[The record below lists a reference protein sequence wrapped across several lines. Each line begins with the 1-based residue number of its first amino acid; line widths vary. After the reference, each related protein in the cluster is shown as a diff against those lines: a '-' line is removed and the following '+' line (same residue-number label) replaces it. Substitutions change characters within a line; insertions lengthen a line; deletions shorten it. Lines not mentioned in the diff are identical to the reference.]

1 MLLNLHI
8 KNLALIEELEVD
20 FSEGLNIMTGE
31 TGAGKSIIIGS
42 IELALGGKVDRG
54 FLREG
59 TEESLAELIFS
70 VSENQTCEIEKLGIT
85 VEDGEVILSRRIT
98 GSRSIN
104 KINGETVPVSK
115 LREAAAHLIDI
126 HGQHEHQS
134 LLQKKKQLE
143 ILDKFAG
150 NELEEPKKELKRVYT
165 EYCRLKKELE
175 ESATDREERA
185 RELSFL
191 SFEVSEIEE
200 ASLAIG
206 EDEKLEEEYKKM
218 THGRK
223 IMDAVSEVHSICGYE
238 NYDSAGESI
247 GKAFRSLSSV
257 TAYDEEL
264 NGLAEQLGT
273 IDSLLNDFSRD
284 LSEYMN
290 RFDFS
295 EERLVQIEERL
306 NLINRLKMKH
316 GKTIDRI
323 LEVKAEKEARI
334 EKLQNYDLYLEKLRK
349 ELVET
354 EGKTN
359 ALCAHISEI
368 RKAAA
373 KELSGKI
380 TAHLAELNFLD
391 VRFEI
396 QLQRVENYSANGY
409 DETEYMI
416 AVNVGES
423 LKPMAKVASGGE
435 LSRVML
441 ALKTVLADKDEV
453 ESIIFDEIDT
463 GISGRTA
470 QKVSEKMALIGKSRQ
485 VICITHLPQIA
496 SMADAH
502 YLIEKSVQGQTTIT
516 GIRRLKQNE
525 EVEELARM
533 LGGVEITARVLENA
547 QEMKNQAAQ
556 LKNRKYVTI
565 Q

>member
-8 KNLALIEELEVD
+8 KNLALIEELEID
-20 FSEGLNIMTGE
+20 FAEGFNVMTGE

-70 VSENQTCEIEKLGIT
+70 VSEEQSKAIENLGIT

-98 GSRSIN
+98 GTRSIN

-115 LREAAAHLIDI
+115 LREVAVHLIDI

-150 NELEEPKKELKRVYT
+150 SALEEPKKNLKTVYQQ
-165 EYCRLKKELE
+165 YCALKKELE
-175 ESATDREERA
+175 ESASDSEARA

-191 SFEVSEIEE
+191 TFEVEEIEQ
-200 ASLAIG
+200 AALTVG
-206 EDEKLEEEYKKM
+206 EDESLEEEYKKL

-223 IMDAVSEVHSICGYE
+223 IMDAVAEVHQLCGYE
-238 NYDSAGESI
+238 SYDSAGESI
-247 GKAFRSLSSV
+247 GKAFRTLCGV
-257 TAYDEEL
+257 TAYDDAL
-264 NGLAEQLGT
+264 NGLCEQLGT

-290 RFDFS
+290 HFDFS
-295 EERLVQIEERL
+295 EERLQQLEERL
-306 NLINRLKMKH
+306 NLINKLKLKH
-316 GKTIDRI
+316 GKSIEKI
-323 LEVKAEKEARI
+323 LEVKQEKQDRI
-334 EKLQNYDLYLEKLRK
+334 EKLENYDLYLEKLQK
-349 ELVET
+349 DLMKAKDQT
-354 EGKTN
+354 EQ
-359 ALCAHISEI
+359 LCCQISNI
-368 RKAAA
+368 RKAASEELA
-373 KELSGKI
+373 KRI
-380 TAHLAELNFLD
+380 TEHLAELNFLD
-391 VRFEI
+391 VRFQI
-396 QLQRVENYSANGY
+396 QLDRVENYSANGF
-409 DETEYMI
+409 DETEYLI
-416 AVNVGES
+416 AVNVGEP

-496 SMADAH
+496 SMSDAH
-502 YLIEKSVQGQTTIT
+502 FLIEKSVQGQMTTT
-516 GIRRLKQNE
+516 GIRRLKANE

-533 LGGVEITARVLENA
+533 LGGVEISEKVLENA
-547 QEMKNQAAQ
+547 RDMKQQAIE
-556 LKNRKYVTI
+556 LKTKNC

>member
-20 FSEGLNIMTGE
+20 FTEGLNIMTGE

-42 IELALGGKVDRG
+42 IELALGGKVDRS

-59 TEESLAELIFS
+59 TEESLVELLFS
-70 VSENQTCEIEKLGIT
+70 VSDNQAKEIEDLGIS
-85 VEDGEVILSRRIT
+85 VEDGEVILSRKIT
-98 GSRSIN
+98 GTRAVN
-104 KINGETVPVSK
+104 KINGETHPASK
-115 LREAAAHLIDI
+115 LREVAAHLIDI

-150 NELEEPKKELKRVYT
+150 DALSGPKADLKVVYQ
-165 EYCRLKKELE
+165 EYCGLKKELE
-175 ESATDREERA
+175 ESGSDSEARA

-191 SFEVSEIEE
+191 SFEVAEIEE
-200 ASLAIG
+200 AALVIG
-206 EDEKLEEEYKKM
+206 EDEELEDDYKKL

-223 IMDAVSEVHSICGYE
+223 IVDAVSEVSGLCGYE
-238 NYDSAGESI
+238 SYDSAGESI
-247 GKAFRSLSSV
+247 GKAFRTLCGV
-257 TAYDEEL
+257 TAYDENL
-264 NGLAEQLGT
+264 NGLCEQLGT

-284 LSEYMN
+284 LADYMDS
-290 RFDFS
+290 FDFS
-295 EERLVQIEERL
+295 EERLSQIEERL
-306 NLINRLKMKH
+306 NLINKLKMKH
-316 GKTIDRI
+316 GKTIEKI
-323 LEVKAEKEARI
+323 LEVKAEKEERI
-334 EKLQNYDLYLEKLRK
+334 EKLQNYDLYLEKLQD
-349 ELVET
+349 ELDKAQLQT
-354 EGKTN
+354 ER
-359 ALCAHISEI
+359 LCANISDI
-368 RKAAA
+368 RRAAA
-373 KELSGKI
+373 AELSKKI
-380 TAHLAELNFLD
+380 TEHLAELNFLD

-396 QLQRVENYSANGY
+396 QLEKLEHYSANGY
-409 DETEYMI
+409 DETEYLI

-423 LKPMAKVASGGE
+423 LKPLAKVASGGE

-496 SMADAH
+496 SMADTH
-502 YLIEKSVQGQTTIT
+502 FLIEKSVQGQTTMT
-516 GIRRLKQNE
+516 GIRKLKDSE

-533 LGGVEITARVLENA
+533 LGGVEITEKVLENA
-547 QEMKNQAAQ
+547 KEMKNQAHD
-556 LKNRKYVTI
+556 LKARNC

>member
-1 MLLNLHI
+1 MLINLHI

-20 FSEGLNIMTGE
+20 FAEGLNIMTGE

-70 VSENQTCEIEKLGIT
+70 VSENQEKIIQNMGIM

-98 GSRSIN
+98 GTRSIN

-115 LREAAAHLIDI
+115 LREVAAHLIDI

-134 LLQKKKQLE
+134 LLHKKKQLE
-143 ILDKFAG
+143 ILDKFVG
-150 NELEEPKKELKRVYT
+150 NPLEQPKAELKAVYQKYCCLSKELA
-165 EYCRLKKELE
+165 
-175 ESATDREERA
+175 ESGTDSEARA

-191 SFEVSEIEE
+191 SFEVEEIEE
-200 ASLAIG
+200 AALVPG
-206 EDEKLEEEYKKM
+206 EDETLEEEYKKL

-223 IMDAVSEVHSICGYE
+223 IMDAVSEVHSLCGYE
-238 NYDSAGESI
+238 DLNSAGDAI
-247 GKAFRSLSSV
+247 GKAFRTLCSV
-257 TAYDEEL
+257 TAYDENL
-264 NGLAEQLGT
+264 NGLCEQLGT
-273 IDSLLNDFSRD
+273 IDSLLNDFARD
-284 LSEYMN
+284 LSGYMDD
-290 RFDFS
+290 FDFS
-295 EERLVQIEERL
+295 EERLAQIEERL
-306 NLINRLKMKH
+306 NLINKLKMKH
-316 GKTIDRI
+316 GKTIEKI

-334 EKLQNYDLYLEKLRK
+334 EKLQNYDLYLEKLQK
-349 ELVET
+349 EVEKAKAQT
-354 EGKTN
+354 ER
-359 ALCAHISEI
+359 LCGIISEI
-368 RKAAA
+368 RREAA
-373 KELSGKI
+373 EDLSKKI

-391 VRFEI
+391 VRFDIGLE
-396 QLQRVENYSANGY
+396 RMENYSANGY

-423 LKPMAKVASGGE
+423 LKPLAKVASGGE

-470 QKVSEKMALIGKSRQ
+470 QKVSEKMALIGKNRQ

-502 YLIEKSVQGQTTIT
+502 FLIEKSVQGQMTTT
-516 GIRRLKQNE
+516 GIRRLKANE
-525 EVEELARM
+525 EVGELARM
-533 LGGVEITARVLENA
+533 LGGVEITDTVLQNA
-547 QEMKNQAAQ
+547 QEMKHQAAA
-556 LKNRKYVTI
+556 LKAKNC

>member
-20 FSEGLNIMTGE
+20 FTDGLNIMTGE

-59 TEESLAELIFS
+59 TEESLVELLFS
-70 VSENQTCEIEKLGIT
+70 VSDNQAKEIENLGIH

-98 GSRSIN
+98 GSRAVN
-104 KINGETVPVSK
+104 KINGETHPASK
-115 LREAAAHLIDI
+115 LREVAAHLIDI

-150 NELEEPKKELKRVYT
+150 DALYGPKADLKVSYQ

-175 ESATDREERA
+175 ESNSDSEARA

-191 SFEVSEIEE
+191 TFEVEEIEE
-200 ASLAIG
+200 AALVPG
-206 EDEKLEEEYKKM
+206 EDEELEDAYKKL

-223 IMDAVSEVHSICGYE
+223 IVDAVSEVSGLCGYE
-238 NYDSAGESI
+238 SYDSAGESI
-247 GKAFRSLSSV
+247 GKAFRTLCGVS
-257 TAYDEEL
+257 AYDENL
-264 NGLAEQLGT
+264 NGLCDQLGT
-273 IDSLLNDFSRD
+273 IDSLLNDFARD
-284 LSEYMN
+284 LADYIDS
-290 RFDFS
+290 FDFS
-295 EERLVQIEERL
+295 EERLSQIEERL
-306 NLINRLKMKH
+306 NLINKLKMKH
-316 GKTIDRI
+316 GKTIEKI
-323 LEVKAEKEARI
+323 LEVKAEKEERI
-334 EKLQNYDLYLEKLRK
+334 EKLQNFDLYLEKLQG
-349 ELVET
+349 ELAKTET
-354 EGKTN
+354 QTEK
-359 ALCAHISEI
+359 LCAEISKI
-368 RKAAA
+368 RSEAAA
-373 KELSGKI
+373 ELRTKI
-380 TAHLAELNFLD
+380 TDHLAELNFLD

-396 QLQRVENYSANGY
+396 QLEKLEHYSANGY
-409 DETEYMI
+409 DESEYLI

-423 LKPMAKVASGGE
+423 LKPLAKVASGGE

-470 QKVSEKMALIGKSRQ
+470 QKVSEKMALIGKNRQ

-496 SMADAH
+496 SMADTH
-502 YLIEKSVQGQTTIT
+502 FLIEKSVQGQSTIT
-516 GIRRLKQNE
+516 GIRKLKAAE

-533 LGGVEITARVLENA
+533 LGGVEITDKVLENA
-547 QEMKNQAAQ
+547 QEMKSQAHS
-556 LKNRKYVTI
+556 LKARNC

>member
-20 FSEGLNIMTGE
+20 FSEGLNIMSGE

-42 IELALGGKVDRG
+42 IELALGGKVDKG

-59 TEESLAELIFS
+59 TEESLVELLFS
-70 VSENQTCEIEKLGIT
+70 VSDNQAKEIENLGIP

-98 GSRSIN
+98 GGRTVN
-104 KINGETVPVSK
+104 KINGETHPASK
-115 LREAAAHLIDI
+115 LREVATHLIDI

-150 NELEEPKKELKRVYT
+150 DALYGPKIDLKESYQ

-175 ESATDREERA
+175 ESNSDSEERA

-191 SFEVSEIEE
+191 TFEVEEIEE
-200 ASLAIG
+200 AALIPG
-206 EDEKLEEEYKKM
+206 EDEELEDVYKKL

-223 IMDAVSEVHSICGYE
+223 IVDAVSEVSGLCGYE
-238 NYDSAGESI
+238 SYDSAGESV
-247 GKAFRSLSSV
+247 GKAFRTLCGVSV
-257 TAYDEEL
+257 YDENL
-264 NGLAEQLGT
+264 NGLCDQLGT
-273 IDSLLNDFSRD
+273 IDSLLNDFARD
-284 LSEYMN
+284 LADYMDS
-290 RFDFS
+290 FDFS
-295 EERLVQIEERL
+295 EERLSQIEERL
-306 NLINRLKMKH
+306 NLINKLKMKH
-316 GKTIDRI
+316 GKTIEKI
-323 LEVKAEKEARI
+323 LEVKAEKEERI
-334 EKLQNYDLYLEKLRK
+334 EKLQNFDLYLEKLQSELAKAESQTEKLCAKISDIRK
-349 ELVET
+349 E
-354 EGKTN
+354 
-359 ALCAHISEI
+359 
-368 RKAAA
+368 AAA
-373 KELSGKI
+373 ELSKKI
-380 TAHLAELNFLD
+380 TEHLAELNFLD

-396 QLQRVENYSANGY
+396 QLEKLEHYSANGY
-409 DETEYMI
+409 DETEYLI

-423 LKPMAKVASGGE
+423 LKPLAKVASGGE

-470 QKVSEKMALIGKSRQ
+470 QKVSEKMALIGKNRQ

-502 YLIEKSVQGQTTIT
+502 FLIEKEVQGQITTT
-516 GIRRLKQNE
+516 AIRRLKESEQ
-525 EVEELARM
+525 VTELARM
-533 LGGVEITARVLENA
+533 LGGVEITEKVLENA
-547 QEMKNQAAQ
+547 QEMKQQAKT
-556 LKNRKYVTI
+556 LKARNC

>member
-1 MLLNLHI
+1 MLIHLHI
-8 KNLALIEELEVD
+8 KNLALIEELEMD

-59 TEESLAELIFS
+59 AEESLAELLFS
-70 VSENQTCEIEKLGIT
+70 VSENQAKEIEKLGIT

-115 LREAAAHLIDI
+115 LREVAAHLIDI

-143 ILDKFAG
+143 ILDKFAAE
-150 NELEEPKKELKRVYT
+150 ELNAPKMELKVAYQ

-175 ESATDREERA
+175 ESNSDSEARA

-191 SFEVSEIEE
+191 SFEVEELEE
-200 ASLAIG
+200 AALVIG
-206 EDEKLEEEYKKM
+206 EDEELEEEYKKL

-223 IMDAVSEVHSICGYE
+223 IMDAVSEVHGLCGYE

-247 GKAFRSLSSV
+247 GKAFRTICSV
-257 TAYDEEL
+257 TAYDENL
-264 NGLAEQLGT
+264 NGLSEQLGT
-273 IDSLLNDFSRD
+273 IDSLLNDFARD
-284 LSEYMN
+284 LSEYIDD
-290 RFDFS
+290 FDFS
-295 EERLVQIEERL
+295 EERLAQIEERL
-306 NLINRLKMKH
+306 NLINKLKMKH
-316 GKTIDRI
+316 GKTIEAI
-323 LEVKAEKEARI
+323 LNVKQEKEARI
-334 EKLQNYDLYLEKLRK
+334 EKLQNFDLYLEKLQKDMSSAEKTVDTLCGCISKIRK
-349 ELVET
+349 E
-354 EGKTN
+354 
-359 ALCAHISEI
+359 
-368 RKAAA
+368 AA
-373 KELSGKI
+373 KDLSGQI
-380 TAHLAELNFLD
+380 TVHLAELNFLD

-396 QLQRVENYSANGY
+396 QLERVDSYSANGY

-416 AVNVGES
+416 AVNVGET
-423 LKPMAKVASGGE
+423 LKPLAKVASGGE

-470 QKVSEKMALIGKSRQ
+470 QKVSEKMSLIGKNRQ

-496 SMADAH
+496 SMADVH
-502 YLIEKSVQGQTTIT
+502 FLIEKTVQGQVTTT
-516 GIRRLKQNE
+516 GIRKLKDTE

-533 LGGVEITARVLENA
+533 LGGVEITDKVLENA
-547 QEMKNQAAQ
+547 QEMKKQASD
-556 LKNRKYVTI
+556 LKAKNC

>member
-42 IELALGGKVDRG
+42 IELALGGKIDRS

-59 TEESLAELIFS
+59 TEESLAELVFS
-70 VSENQTCEIEKLGIT
+70 VSEHQAEEIKNLGLNT
-85 VEDGEVILSRRIT
+85 EDGEIILSRRIT
-98 GSRSIN
+98 GGRSVN
-104 KINGETVPVSK
+104 KVNGETVPVSK
-115 LREAAAHLIDI
+115 LREVAAHLIDI

-150 NELEEPKKELKRVYT
+150 TKLDTPKQELKSAYNEYCNLKRELEECAT
-165 EYCRLKKELE
+165 ESE
-175 ESATDREERA
+175 ARA

-200 ASLAIG
+200 AALIVG
-206 EDEKLEEEYKKM
+206 EDEELEEEYKKM

-223 IMDAVSEVHSICGYE
+223 IMDAVSDVQNLCGYE
-238 NYDSAGESI
+238 SYDSAGESI

-257 TAYDEEL
+257 TAYDDQL
-264 NGLAEQLGT
+264 SGLAEQLGT

-284 LSEYMN
+284 LSEYIN
-290 RFDFS
+290 HFDFS
-295 EERLVQIEERL
+295 EERLLQIEERL
-306 NLINRLKMKH
+306 NLINKLKMKH
-316 GKTIDRI
+316 GKSIERI
-323 LEVKAEKEARI
+323 LETKAEKETRI
-334 EKLQNYDLYLEKLRK
+334 EKLQNYDLYLEKLHKKLEEAERK
-349 ELVET
+349 T
-354 EGKTN
+354 D
-359 ALCAHISEI
+359 ALCAQISRI
-368 RKAAA
+368 RKEAAE
-373 KELSGKI
+373 ELSEKI

-391 VRFEI
+391 VRFKI
-396 QLQRVENYSANGY
+396 QLERIETYSANGY
-409 DETEYMI
+409 DESEYMI

-470 QKVSEKMALIGKSRQ
+470 QKVSEKMALIGRNRQ

-502 YLIEKSVQGQTTIT
+502 FLIEKSVQGQTTTT
-516 GIRRLKQNE
+516 GIRKLKQQE

-533 LGGVEITARVLENA
+533 LGGVEITAKVLENA

-556 LKNRKYVTI
+556 LKAKNY

>member
-8 KNLALIEELEVD
+8 KNLALIEELEID
-20 FSEGLNIMTGE
+20 FAEGFNVMTGE

-70 VSENQTCEIEKLGIT
+70 VSEEQTKALELLGIT
-85 VEDGEVILSRRIT
+85 VEDGEVIFSRRIT
-98 GSRSIN
+98 GTRSIN

-115 LREAAAHLIDI
+115 LREVAVHLIDI

-150 NELEEPKKELKRVYT
+150 SALEEPKKNLKTVYQ
-165 EYCRLKKELE
+165 EYCTLKKELE
-175 ESATDREERA
+175 ESASDSEARA

-191 SFEVSEIEE
+191 TFEVEEIEQ
-200 ASLAIG
+200 AALTVG
-206 EDEKLEEEYKKM
+206 EDESLEEEYKKL

-223 IMDAVSEVHSICGYE
+223 IMDAVSEVHQLCGYE
-238 NYDSAGESI
+238 SYDSAGESI
-247 GKAFRSLSSV
+247 GKAFRTLCGV
-257 TAYDEEL
+257 TAYDDAL
-264 NGLAEQLGT
+264 HGLCDQLGT

-290 RFDFS
+290 HFDFS
-295 EERLVQIEERL
+295 EERLLQLEERL
-306 NLINRLKMKH
+306 NLINKLKLKH
-316 GKTIDRI
+316 GKTIEKI
-323 LEVKAEKEARI
+323 LEVKQEKQDRI
-334 EKLQNYDLYLEKLRK
+334 EKLENYDLYLEKLQK
-349 ELVET
+349 NLMKAKDQT
-354 EGKTN
+354 EQ
-359 ALCAHISEI
+359 LCGQISEI

-373 KELSGKI
+373 EELAKRI
-380 TAHLAELNFLD
+380 TEHLAELNFLD
-391 VRFEI
+391 VRFQI
-396 QLQRVENYSANGY
+396 QLDRVENYSANGF
-409 DETEYMI
+409 DETEYLI
-416 AVNVGES
+416 AVNVGEP

-496 SMADAH
+496 SMSDAH
-502 YLIEKSVQGQTTIT
+502 FLIEKSVQGQMTTT
-516 GIRRLKQNE
+516 GIRRLKANE

-533 LGGVEITARVLENA
+533 LGGVEISEKVLENA
-547 QEMKNQAAQ
+547 RDMKNQAMA
-556 LKNRKYVTI
+556 LKAKNC

>member
-59 TEESLAELIFS
+59 TEESLAELVFS
-70 VSENQTCEIEKLGIT
+70 VSENQAEEIENAGIT

-98 GSRSIN
+98 GSRSVN
-104 KINGETVPVSK
+104 KINGETVPASK
-115 LREAAAHLIDI
+115 LREVAAHLIDI

-150 NELEEPKKELKRVYT
+150 NALTEPKSELKRAFN

-175 ESATDREERA
+175 ESSSDSEARA

-191 SFEVSEIEE
+191 SFEVAEIEE
-200 ASLAIG
+200 AALVIG
-206 EDEKLEEEYKKM
+206 EDEELEEEYKKM

-223 IMDAVSEVHSICGYE
+223 IMDAVSEVHGLCGYE

-247 GKAFRSLSSV
+247 GKAFRTLCGV
-257 TAYDEEL
+257 TMYDEAL
-264 NGLAEQLGT
+264 NGLSEQLGT
-273 IDSLLNDFSRD
+273 IDSLLNDFSRE
-284 LSEYMN
+284 LSEYIDN
-290 RFDFS
+290 FDFS
-295 EERLVQIEERL
+295 EERLHQIEERL
-306 NLINRLKMKH
+306 NLINKLKMKH
-316 GKTIDRI
+316 GKTIESI
-323 LEVKAEKEARI
+323 LSVKKEKEERI
-334 EKLQNYDLYLEKLRK
+334 EKLQNYDLYLERLEKSLA
-349 ELVET
+349 EAEHHT
-354 EGKTN
+354 EK
-359 ALCAHISEI
+359 LCAQISSI

-373 KELSGKI
+373 EELSVKI
-380 TAHLAELNFLD
+380 TSHLAELNFLD
-391 VRFEI
+391 VRFQIMLER
-396 QLQRVENYSANGY
+396 LENYSANGY
-409 DETEYMI
+409 DESEYMI
-416 AVNVGES
+416 AVNVGEP

-470 QKVSEKMALIGKSRQ
+470 QKVSEKMALIGKNRQ

-502 YLIEKSVQGQTTIT
+502 YLIEKCVQGQNTTT
-516 GIRRLKQNE
+516 GIRRLKSSE

-533 LGGVEITARVLENA
+533 LGGVEITEKVLENA
-547 QEMKNQAAQ
+547 QEMKNQAMN
-556 LKNRKYVTI
+556 LKAKNC

>member
-1 MLLNLHI
+1 MLIHLHI

-59 TEESLAELIFS
+59 AEEALAELIFS
-70 VSENQTCEIEKLGIT
+70 VSENQAREIEKLDIP
-85 VEDGEVILSRRIT
+85 VEDGEIILSRRIT
-98 GSRSIN
+98 GSRSVN

-115 LREAAAHLIDI
+115 LREVASHFIDI

-143 ILDKFAG
+143 ILDKFAAE
-150 NELEEPKKELKRVYT
+150 ELHTPKAELKEAYQQ
-165 EYCRLKKELE
+165 YGSLKKELE
-175 ESATDREERA
+175 ESSGDAEARA

-191 SFEVSEIEE
+191 NFEVAEIEE
-200 ASLAIG
+200 AALTTG
-206 EDEKLEEEYKKM
+206 EDEILEEEYKKL

-223 IMDAVSEVHSICGYE
+223 IMGAVSEVHGLCGYE
-238 NYDSAGESI
+238 NYDSAGEAI
-247 GKAFRSLSSV
+247 GKAFRTLCGV
-257 TAYDEEL
+257 TAYDEQL
-264 NGLAEQLGT
+264 NGLCEQLGT
-273 IDSLLNDFSRD
+273 IDSLLNDFARD
-284 LSEYMN
+284 LSEYMHG
-290 RFDFS
+290 FDFS
-295 EERLVQIEERL
+295 EERLAQVEERL
-306 NLINRLKMKH
+306 NLINKLKMKH
-316 GKTIDRI
+316 GKTIETI
-323 LEVKAEKEARI
+323 LKVKTEKEERI
-334 EKLQNYDLYLEKLRK
+334 EKLQNYDLYLEKLQK
-349 ELVET
+349 ELKAAEKQVD
-354 EGKTN
+354 
-359 ALCAHISEI
+359 ALCSRISEI
-368 RKAAA
+368 RKMAA
-373 KELSGKI
+373 KDLSAQI
-380 TAHLAELNFLD
+380 TGHLAELNFLD

-396 QLQRVENYSANGY
+396 QLERLENYSANGY

-416 AVNVGES
+416 AVNVGET
-423 LKPMAKVASGGE
+423 LKPLAKVASGGE

-470 QKVSEKMALIGKSRQ
+470 QKVSEKMALIGKNRQ

-502 YLIEKSVQGQTTIT
+502 FLIEKTVQGQNTMT
-516 GIRRLKQNE
+516 GIRRLKVSE

-533 LGGVEITARVLENA
+533 LGGVEITDKVLENA
-547 QEMKNQAAQ
+547 QEMKNQAMN
-556 LKNRKYVTI
+556 LKTRNC

>member
-1 MLLNLHI
+1 MLIHLHI
-8 KNLALIEELEVD
+8 KNLALIEELEMD

-59 TEESLAELIFS
+59 AEESLAELLFS
-70 VSENQTCEIEKLGIT
+70 VSENQAKEIEKLGIT

-115 LREAAAHLIDI
+115 LREVAAHLIDI

-143 ILDKFAG
+143 ILDKFAAE
-150 NELEEPKKELKRVYT
+150 ELNAPKTELKVAYQ

-175 ESATDREERA
+175 ESNSDSEARA

-191 SFEVSEIEE
+191 SFEVEEIEE
-200 ASLAIG
+200 AALVIG
-206 EDEKLEEEYKKM
+206 EDEELEEEYKKL
-218 THGRK
+218 THGKK
-223 IMDAVSEVHSICGYE
+223 IMDAVSEVHSLCGYE

-247 GKAFRSLSSV
+247 GKAFRTLCSVTVYDEKLNSLS
-257 TAYDEEL
+257 
-264 NGLAEQLGT
+264 EQLGT
-273 IDSLLNDFSRD
+273 IDSLLNDFARD
-284 LSEYMN
+284 LSEYIDD
-290 RFDFS
+290 FDFS
-295 EERLVQIEERL
+295 EERLAQIEERL
-306 NLINRLKMKH
+306 NLINKLKMKH
-316 GKTIDRI
+316 GKTIEAI
-323 LEVKAEKEARI
+323 LCVKKEKEARI
-334 EKLQNYDLYLEKLRK
+334 EKLQNYDLYLEKLQKDMSSAEKTVDTLCGCISKIRK
-349 ELVET
+349 E
-354 EGKTN
+354 
-359 ALCAHISEI
+359 
-368 RKAAA
+368 AA
-373 KELSGKI
+373 KELSGQI

-396 QLQRVENYSANGY
+396 QLERVNSYSANGY

-416 AVNVGES
+416 AVNVGEA
-423 LKPMAKVASGGE
+423 LKPLAKVASGGE

-470 QKVSEKMALIGKSRQ
+470 QKVSEKMSLIGKNRQ

-502 YLIEKSVQGQTTIT
+502 FLIEKTVQGQVTTT
-516 GIRRLKQNE
+516 GIRRLKAAE

-533 LGGVEITARVLENA
+533 LGGVEITDKVLENA
-547 QEMKNQAAQ
+547 QEMKKQAND
-556 LKNRKYVTI
+556 LKAKNC

>member
-20 FSEGLNIMTGE
+20 FAEGLNIMTGE

-59 TEESLAELIFS
+59 TEESLVELIFS
-70 VSENQTCEIEKLGIT
+70 VSENQAKEIENLGIA
-85 VEDGEVILSRRIT
+85 VEDAEVILSRKIT
-98 GSRSIN
+98 GTRAIN
-104 KINGETVPVSK
+104 KINGETVPASK
-115 LREAAAHLIDI
+115 LREVAAHLIDI

-150 NELEEPKKELKRVYT
+150 TDLEEPKKELKTAYS
-165 EYCRLKKELE
+165 EYCQLKKELE
-175 ESATDREERA
+175 ESASDNEARA

-191 SFEVSEIEE
+191 SFEVEEIEE
-200 ASLAIG
+200 AALTIG
-206 EDEKLEEEYKKM
+206 EDEELEEEYKKM

-223 IMDAVSEVHSICGYE
+223 ILDAVSEVHQLCGYE
-238 NYDSAGESI
+238 DYESAGEKL
-247 GKAFRSLSSV
+247 GKAFRILCGV
-257 TAYDEEL
+257 TAYDEAL
-264 NGLAEQLGT
+264 NGLADQLGT

-290 RFDFS
+290 GFDFS
-295 EERLVQIEERL
+295 EQRLAEVEDRL
-306 NLINRLKMKH
+306 NLINKLKLKH
-316 GKTIDRI
+316 GKTIEKI
-323 LEVKAEKEARI
+323 LEVKSEKEARI
-334 EKLQNYDLYLEKLRK
+334 EKLQNYDLYLEKLEASLK
-349 ELVET
+349 KAEEQT
-354 EGKTN
+354 EILCNRISKIRRTAAEDLGK
-359 ALCAHISEI
+359 
-368 RKAAA
+368 R
-373 KELSGKI
+373 I

-396 QLQRVENYSANGY
+396 QLNHLESYSANGY
-409 DETEYMI
+409 DESEYMI
-416 AVNVGES
+416 AVNVGEP
-423 LKPMAKVASGGE
+423 LKPLAKVASGGE

-470 QKVSEKMALIGKSRQ
+470 QKVSEKMAIIGKNRQ

-502 YLIEKSVQGQTTIT
+502 FLIEKSVHHQMTTT
-516 GIRRLKQNE
+516 GIRRLKANE
-525 EVEELARM
+525 EAEELARM
-533 LGGVEITARVLENA
+533 LGGVEITEKVLENA
-547 QEMKNQAAQ
+547 KDMKNQAMT
-556 LKNRKYVTI
+556 LKTKNC

>member
-20 FSEGLNIMTGE
+20 FKDGLNIMTGE

-59 TEESLAELIFS
+59 TEESLVELLFS
-70 VSENQTCEIEKLGIT
+70 VSDNQAKEIENLGIP

-98 GSRSIN
+98 GSRAVN
-104 KINGETVPVSK
+104 KINGETHPASK
-115 LREAAAHLIDI
+115 LREVAAHLIDI

-150 NELEEPKKELKRVYT
+150 DALYGPKADLKVSYQ

-175 ESATDREERA
+175 ESNSDSEARA

-191 SFEVSEIEE
+191 TFEVEEIEE
-200 ASLAIG
+200 AALVPG
-206 EDEKLEEEYKKM
+206 EDEELEDAYKKL

-223 IMDAVSEVHSICGYE
+223 IVDAVSEVSGLCGYE
-238 NYDSAGESI
+238 SYDSAGESI
-247 GKAFRSLSSV
+247 GKAFRTLCGVS
-257 TAYDEEL
+257 AYDENL
-264 NGLAEQLGT
+264 NGLCDQLGT
-273 IDSLLNDFSRD
+273 IDSLLNDFARD
-284 LSEYMN
+284 LADYMDS
-290 RFDFS
+290 FDFS
-295 EERLVQIEERL
+295 EERLSQIEERL
-306 NLINRLKMKH
+306 NLINKLKMKH
-316 GKTIDRI
+316 GKTIEKI
-323 LEVKAEKEARI
+323 LEVKAEKEERI
-334 EKLQNYDLYLEKLRK
+334 EKLQNFDLYLEKLQG
-349 ELVET
+349 ELAKTET
-354 EGKTN
+354 QTEK
-359 ALCAHISEI
+359 LCAEISKI
-368 RKAAA
+368 RSEAAA
-373 KELSGKI
+373 ELSKKI
-380 TAHLAELNFLD
+380 TEHLAELNFLD

-396 QLQRVENYSANGY
+396 QLEKLEHYSANGY
-409 DETEYMI
+409 DESEYLI

-423 LKPMAKVASGGE
+423 LKPLAKVASGGE

-470 QKVSEKMALIGKSRQ
+470 QKVSEKMALIGKNRQ

-496 SMADAH
+496 SMADTH
-502 YLIEKSVQGQTTIT
+502 FLIEKSVQGQSTIT
-516 GIRRLKQNE
+516 GIRKLKAAE

-533 LGGVEITARVLENA
+533 LGGVEITDKVLENA
-547 QEMKNQAAQ
+547 QEMKSQAHS
-556 LKNRKYVTI
+556 LKARNC

>member
-1 MLLNLHI
+1 MLINLHI

-20 FSEGLNIMTGE
+20 FAEGLNIMTGE

-70 VSENQTCEIEKLGIT
+70 VSENQEKEIENLGIM

-98 GSRSIN
+98 GTRSIN

-115 LREAAAHLIDI
+115 LREVAAHLIDI

-150 NELEEPKKELKRVYT
+150 NPLEQPKTELKAVYQ
-165 EYCRLKKELE
+165 EYCRLGKELA
-175 ESATDREERA
+175 ESGTDSEARA

-191 SFEVSEIEE
+191 SFEVEEIEE
-200 ASLAIG
+200 AALVPG
-206 EDEKLEEEYKKM
+206 EDETLEEEYKKL

-223 IMDAVSEVHSICGYE
+223 IMDAVSEVHSLCGYE
-238 NYDSAGESI
+238 DLNSAGDAI
-247 GKAFRSLSSV
+247 GKAFRTLCGVS
-257 TAYDEEL
+257 AYDDNL
-264 NGLAEQLGT
+264 NGLCEQLGT
-273 IDSLLNDFSRD
+273 IDSLLNDFARD
-284 LSEYMN
+284 LSGYMDD
-290 RFDFS
+290 FDFS
-295 EERLVQIEERL
+295 EERLAQIGERL
-306 NLINRLKMKH
+306 NLINKLKMKH
-316 GKTIDRI
+316 GKTIEKI

-334 EKLQNYDLYLEKLRK
+334 EKLQNYDLYLEKLQK
-349 ELVET
+349 EVEKAKAQT
-354 EGKTN
+354 ER
-359 ALCAHISEI
+359 LCGIISEI
-368 RKAAA
+368 RREAA
-373 KELSGKI
+373 EDLSKKI

-391 VRFEI
+391 VRFGIVLE
-396 QLQRVENYSANGY
+396 RMENYSANGY

-423 LKPMAKVASGGE
+423 LKPLAKVASGGE

-470 QKVSEKMALIGKSRQ
+470 QKVSEKMALIGKNRQ

-502 YLIEKSVQGQTTIT
+502 FLIEKSVQGQMTTT
-516 GIRRLKQNE
+516 GIRRLKANE
-525 EVEELARM
+525 EVGELARM
-533 LGGVEITARVLENA
+533 LGGVEITDTVLQNA
-547 QEMKNQAAQ
+547 QEMKHQAAA
-556 LKNRKYVTI
+556 LKAKNC

>member
-20 FSEGLNIMTGE
+20 FKDGLNIMTGE

-59 TEESLAELIFS
+59 TEESLVELLFS
-70 VSENQTCEIEKLGIT
+70 VSDNQAKEIENLGIP

-98 GSRSIN
+98 GSRAVN
-104 KINGETVPVSK
+104 KINGETHPASK
-115 LREAAAHLIDI
+115 LREVAAHLIDI

-150 NELEEPKKELKRVYT
+150 DALYGPKADLKVSYQ

-175 ESATDREERA
+175 ESNSDSEARA

-191 SFEVSEIEE
+191 TFEVEEIEE
-200 ASLAIG
+200 AALVPG
-206 EDEKLEEEYKKM
+206 EDEELEDAYKKL

-223 IMDAVSEVHSICGYE
+223 IVDAVSEVSGLCGYE
-238 NYDSAGESI
+238 SYDSAGESI
-247 GKAFRSLSSV
+247 GKAFRTLCGVS
-257 TAYDEEL
+257 AYDENL
-264 NGLAEQLGT
+264 NGLCDQLGT
-273 IDSLLNDFSRD
+273 IDSLLNDFTRD
-284 LSEYMN
+284 LADYMDS
-290 RFDFS
+290 FDFS
-295 EERLVQIEERL
+295 EERLSQIEDRL
-306 NLINRLKMKH
+306 NLINKLKMKH
-316 GKTIDRI
+316 GKTIEKI
-323 LEVKAEKEARI
+323 LEVKAEKEERI
-334 EKLQNYDLYLEKLRK
+334 EKLQNFDLYLEKLQG
-349 ELVET
+349 ELAKAEAQT
-354 EGKTN
+354 EK
-359 ALCAHISEI
+359 LCAEISII
-368 RKAAA
+368 RSEAAA
-373 KELSGKI
+373 ELSKKI
-380 TAHLAELNFLD
+380 TEHLAELNFLD

-396 QLQRVENYSANGY
+396 QLEKLEHYSANGY
-409 DETEYMI
+409 DESEYLI

-423 LKPMAKVASGGE
+423 LKPLAKVASGGE

-470 QKVSEKMALIGKSRQ
+470 QKVSEKMALIGKNRQ

-496 SMADAH
+496 SMADTH
-502 YLIEKSVQGQTTIT
+502 FLIEKSVQGQSTIT
-516 GIRRLKQNE
+516 GIRKLKAAE

-533 LGGVEITARVLENA
+533 LGGVEITDKVLENA
-547 QEMKNQAAQ
+547 QEMKSQAHS
-556 LKNRKYVTI
+556 LKARNC

>member
-42 IELALGGKVDRG
+42 IELALGGKIDRS

-59 TEESLAELIFS
+59 TEESLAELVFS
-70 VSENQTCEIEKLGIT
+70 VSEHQAEEIKNLGLNT
-85 VEDGEVILSRRIT
+85 EDGEIILSRRIT
-98 GSRSIN
+98 GSRSVN
-104 KINGETVPVSK
+104 KVNGETVPVSK
-115 LREAAAHLIDI
+115 LREVAAHLIDI

-150 NELEEPKKELKRVYT
+150 TKLDTPKQELKSAYNEYCNLKRELEECAT
-165 EYCRLKKELE
+165 ESE
-175 ESATDREERA
+175 ARA

-200 ASLAIG
+200 AALIVG
-206 EDEKLEEEYKKM
+206 EDEELEEEYKKM

-223 IMDAVSEVHSICGYE
+223 IMDAVSDVQNLCGYE
-238 NYDSAGESI
+238 SYDSAGESI

-257 TAYDEEL
+257 TAYDDQL
-264 NGLAEQLGT
+264 SGLAEQLGT

-284 LSEYMN
+284 LSEYIDH
-290 RFDFS
+290 FDFS
-295 EERLVQIEERL
+295 EERLLQIEERL
-306 NLINRLKMKH
+306 NLINKLKMKH
-316 GKTIDRI
+316 GKSIERI
-323 LEVKAEKEARI
+323 LETKAEKEARI
-334 EKLQNYDLYLEKLRK
+334 EKLQNYDLYLEKLHKKLEEAERK
-349 ELVET
+349 T
-354 EGKTN
+354 D
-359 ALCAHISEI
+359 ALCAQISRI
-368 RKAAA
+368 RKEAAE
-373 KELSGKI
+373 ELSEKI

-391 VRFEI
+391 VRFKI
-396 QLQRVENYSANGY
+396 QLERIETYSANGY
-409 DETEYMI
+409 DESEYMI

-470 QKVSEKMALIGKSRQ
+470 QKVSEKMALIGRNRQ

-502 YLIEKSVQGQTTIT
+502 FLIEKSVQGQTTTT
-516 GIRRLKQNE
+516 GIRKLKQQE

-533 LGGVEITARVLENA
+533 LGGVEITAKVLENA

-556 LKNRKYVTI
+556 LKAKNY